1 MKNNIGNIP
10 QKIPV
15 TYFLIESEVV
25 RFGYFLQNNV
35 LKAVYLIL
43 LFTVMLSFFVLNI
56 SNLLEKVNIKEGRNY
71 FNLVI
76 VVSF

>member
-43 LFTVMLSFFVLNI
+43 LFTAMLSFFVLNI
-56 SNLLEKVNIKEGRNY
+56 SNLLEKVNIKEGRIY